1 MKVEIN
7 FKWIIISI
15 LLSFIVSSCITKTEV
30 DLIVHNATIYSVDE
44 DGLMHEAIAVKDGRI
59 LAIGKENQILNKY
72 SAIEKI
78 DAQKQ
83 FIYPGFIDA
92 HCHFLGYGL
101 TLQKVDLRET
111 KSFDEVIE
119 KCIAYDKKRNP
130 DWVTGRGWDNT
141 IWEDKSFPS
150 KEKLDIAFP
159 NKPVLVRRVD
169 GHAAIANQVALDL
182 AAISA
187 ETIIEGG
194 TIEIKNNQLT
204 GILVDNAVNLV
215 LDIIPEPTTSQKK
228 EALLSAQRNCFEVGL
243 TTIDDAGL
251 GKQDVELIERLHKTE
266 ELKMRI
272 YVMLT
277 DSKENLN
284 YYLDTVGE
292 PYHTDRL
299 SVSAFKFYG
308 DGALGS
314 RGACL
319 LKPYTDIKDSTV
331 YGMLLNDTA
340 YFQKYAKL
348 LYEKGFQMCTHSIGD
363 STSRFILKTY
373 GGVLKESN
381 DRRWRLEHAQVVDSA
396 DFNLFGKYSI
406 VPSVQPT
413 HATSDMSWAAL
424 RLGKK
429 RVRFGYA
436 YKELLRQNGWIA
448 LGTDFPIEGIDPLS
462 TFYAAVARKNKDGL
476 PKNGFQIENALSRLE
491 ALKGMTIWAALSN
504 FEELDKGTLEV
515 GKLADF
521 VILNRDL
528 LMAEEDDLLKARV
541 TATFVNGEKV
551 F

>member
-1 MKVEIN
+1 MKLKTIY
-7 FKWIIISI
+7 FLIISTI
-15 LLSFIVSSCITKTEV
+15 LSSCITKTEV

-44 DGLMHEAIAVKDGRI
+44 EGLMHEAIAVKDGRI
-59 LAIGKENQILNKY
+59 IAIGKENQILNKFT
-72 SAIEKI
+72 STNKV

-83 FIYPGFIDA
+83 IIFPGFIDA

-101 TLQKVDLRET
+101 TLQKVDLT
-111 KSFDEVIE
+111 NAVSFDDVIE
-119 KCIAYDKKRNP
+119 KCIVFNKKRNP
-130 DWVTGRGWDNT
+130 DWITGRGWDNT
-141 IWEDKSFPS
+141 TWEDKKFPS
-150 KEKLDIAFP
+150 KEKLDLAFP
-159 NKPVLVRRVD
+159 EKPVLIRRID
-169 GHAAIANQVALDL
+169 GHAAIANQTALDL
-182 AAISA
+182 ANI
-187 ETIIEGG
+187 TIDTKVIGG
-194 TIEIKNNQLT
+194 TIEVINNKLT
-204 GILVDNAVNLV
+204 GILVDKAVDLV
-215 LDIIPEPTTSQKK
+215 LDIIPQPTVSEKK
-228 EALLSAQRNCFEVGL
+228 EALLTAQRYCFEVGL
-243 TTIDDAGL
+243 TTVDDAGL
-251 GKQDVELIERLHKTE
+251 GKKDIELIEQLHKTQ

-272 YVMLT
+272 YAMLT
-277 DSKENLN
+277 DSKENLE
-284 YYLDTVGE
+284 YYLNTVGE
-292 PYHTDRL
+292 PYRTERL
-299 SVSAFKFYG
+299 NVNSFKFYG

-319 LKPYTDIKDSTV
+319 LKPYSDIQDSSV

-373 GGVLKESN
+373 AGVLKETN

-396 DFNLFGKYSI
+396 DFNLFGNYSI

-413 HATSDMSWAAL
+413 HATSDMNWAKL

-436 YKELLRQNGWIA
+436 YKDLLKQNGWIA
-448 LGTDFPIEGIDPLS
+448 LGTDFPIEGINPIT

-504 FEELDKGTLEV
+504 FEEMDKGTLEV

-528 LMAEEDDLLKARV
+528 LMADEDDLLKTKV
-541 TATFVNGEKV
+541 TATYVNGEKV